1 MLLMQVKLNK
11 DRKKDDKTV
20 TDSQERAYWRVYR
33 PPPGF
38 TNCLETAPVPDKTNM
53 ANRVRKK
60 TIDDLKKD
68 VSIVSAY
75 HLKLAP

>member
-1 MLLMQVKLNK
+1 MQVKLNK

-68 VSIVSAY
+68 VSIVLSWY
-75 HLKLAP
+75 GKLPP